1 MPVGKIGGILY
12 KGNSERVLS
21 QALSDTVAP
30 QYNSSHFS
38 EEGVHCRSPDFH
50 KCGLLELFLYE
61 KCPYIHCC
69 IKGQWGKPSP
79 EKWGIFYSATQI
91 LTRFSSGVA
100 YGCTVSPLKSILIL
114 SAAIPL
120 AFKASATL
128 PARFSDSLL
137 LMLGLPVPLSA

>member
-1 MPVGKIGGILY
+1 MSVGKRETSSIRETAKEYFLKHYLTLSLPSIILHILV
-12 KGNSERVLS
+12 RR
-21 QALSDTVAP
+21 
-30 QYNSSHFS
+30 
-38 EEGVHCRSPDFH
+38 VHCRSPDFH

-69 IKGQWGKPSP
+69 IRGQWGKPSP
-79 EKWGIFYSATQI
+79 EKWGIFYSAIQI

>member
-1 MPVGKIGGILY
+1 MSVGKRETSSIRETAKEYFLKHYLTLSLPSIILHILVK
-12 KGNSERVLS
+12 KG
-21 QALSDTVAP
+21 
-30 QYNSSHFS
+30 
-38 EEGVHCRSPDFH
+38 CRSPDFH

-69 IKGQWGKPSP
+69 IRGQWGKPSP
-79 EKWGIFYSATQI
+79 EKWGIFYSAIQI